1 MPTALVVVAW
11 IFIIEGIAAIV
22 PTARSMF
29 VEHRIDLN
37 LTLLGLWIGPGLL
50 RGQASH
56 RRWALF
62 MLRLGLVLSAIVLL
76 IVLLSPSVPPI
87 ILFHGS
93 LGFPS
98 RGYLLATI
106 GFVLIGIVWQLR
118 VLQHPDVRALFENP
132 ARELRPRG

>member
-22 PTARSMF
+22 PTARTLL
-29 VEHRIDLN
+29 VEQRIDLN

-56 RRWALF
+56 RRWALV
-62 MLRLGLVLSAIVLL
+62 MLRVALVLSAIVFL
-76 IVLLSPSVPPI
+76 VVVLSPSVPRI
-87 ILFHGS
+87 IVFHGS
-93 LGFPS
+93 LGSLS

-106 GFVLIGIVWQLR
+106 GFVLTGMVWQLR
-118 VLQHPDVRALFENP
+118 VLQRPDVRALFENP
-132 ARELRPRG
+132 VRELPPRG